1 MDLLQ
6 LSKTQTL
13 ISRFNME
20 KLTYMKTLLS
30 ITFALLSFFSM
41 AQIPQSPGGGSR
53 SAIPTI
59 EGNGKIS
66 GTVVDEESNI
76 PVEFATIALH
86 DAATDKVVNG
96 TVADGKGKFTINKVE
111 DGTYNVVISFI
122 GYETQTISNL
132 KIEGKN
138 NDLNVGTIKLSTGSK
153 VLKEVVVEG
162 KKDLIEE
169 RVDRTIYNAEN
180 DATAKGGDATDVLK
194 RVPLLSVDMDGNV
207 SLRGS
212 SNIMVLINN
221 KPSTIMASSVADALK
236 QIPADQIKTV
246 EVITS
251 PSAKYDAEGSGGIIN
266 IVTKKNTLEGLNLN
280 INAGAGYRGS
290 NLGLN
295 GNYRRKNMGF
305 SLGGWGRAN
314 YNINGDFENT
324 QVLSGTEERQ
334 TIQRGDNASNGLFG
348 NYSLGWDYDIN
359 KKNTLAASVRYGVRN
374 NNSYQDNLERLTIID
389 GVAQPSSLSNNK
401 TLSGSGT
408 VDANFTY
415 THYFEKPQQELSV
428 LASFSRNDRNNDFY
442 TTNFN
447 GSSILNQL
455 KNEND
460 GINEE
465 ITIQAD
471 YQMPIGTTQ
480 IFETGVKQI
489 QRTVTSNFTTLS
501 DLDADGFY
509 ESISS
514 NSNQLNYNQD
524 VSSAYASYTYAAKN
538 GYSLKGGVR
547 YEYTTINAFTR
558 TESDIDIPEYSVVV
572 PSINA
577 SRRLKN
583 GNTVKLSYNRRIQ
596 RPSIQF
602 LNPNKQQNN
611 NALNQTIGNPILDP
625 EFTDNYEVGYTTFV
639 KGVSLNFS
647 GFYRNSNNAIQSLR
661 TFSGDTIIT
670 RYANIGKEEAY
681 GTSLFV
687 NVNLGKLTLSGG
699 GDVFYN
705 VLDNNVPNPDDRA
718 SNEGWVY
725 SGRLFGGYTLE
736 KGWALQMFGFY
747 RGKRVQLQGE
757 QGGFGF
763 YSLAVRKDFANK
775 KGSIGLGIEN
785 FLAESITIRN
795 ETKTNSITQTGFT
808 TQNNLGFRINFSYTI
823 GKMSFDN
830 QPRRRRS
837 INNDD
842 MKDGGDGGDM
852 GNMGGGQQG
861 GNTGGGQRGGGM
873 PAGVRPAA
881 PATANANTPAVDP
894 AAVVNAEGKWKYTL
908 ETPQGASNGTLT
920 IIKDG
925 DTYKGTIVSTRS
937 PKETALTSV
946 VLNGNEL
953 TVTYEVS
960 FGGNTA
966 SIEMK
971 GVITGDEMEGKITMG
986 QFGSFPM
993 KGKRGE

>member
-1 MDLLQ
+1 MDLPQ

-13 ISRFNME
+13 ISRFNMQ
-20 KLTYMKTLLS
+20 KPTYMKTLLTL
-30 ITFALLSFFSM
+30 TFALLSFFSV

-53 SAIPTI
+53 STTSISPD
-59 EGNGKIS
+59 GNGKIS
-66 GTVVDEESNI
+66 GTVLDAENNA

-86 DAATDKVVNG
+86 DAASNKVVNG
-96 TVADGKGKFTINKVE
+96 TVADGKGKFVITKIE
-111 DGTYNVVISFI
+111 DGTYNVVVSFI

-132 KIEGKN
+132 KLAGKD

-153 VLKEVVVEG
+153 VLNEVVVEG

-194 RVPLLSVDMDGNV
+194 RVPMLSVDLDGNV

-221 KPSTIMASSVADALK
+221 KPSTIMASSIADALK

-266 IVTKKNTLEGLNLN
+266 IVTKKNTLEGLTLN
-280 INAGAGYRGS
+280 VDAGVGYRGS

-295 GNYRRKNMGF
+295 GNYRKKKMGF

-314 YNINGDFENT
+314 YNVNGNFENT
-324 QVLSGTEERQ
+324 QLISSTEERQ
-334 TIQRGDNASNGLFG
+334 TTQRGDNESDGIFG

-359 KKNTLAASVRYGVRN
+359 KKNALAASVRYGIRN
-374 NNSYQDNLERLTIID
+374 NNSYQDNLEQVTTIN
-389 GVAQPSSLSNNK
+389 GVVQPSSLSNNK
-401 TLSGSGT
+401 TLGGSGT
-408 VDANFTY
+408 VDANLTY
-415 THYFEKPQQELSV
+415 THYFDKPQQELSF
-428 LASFSRNDRNNDFY
+428 LTSYSRNDRNNDFFSS
-442 TTNFN
+442 NFDN
-447 GSSILNQL
+447 SNTLLNQL

-460 GINEE
+460 GVNEE
-465 ITIQAD
+465 LTIQAD
-471 YQMPIGTTQ
+471 FQTPVGTTQ

-489 QRTVTSNFTTLS
+489 KRTVTSNFVTSL
-501 DLDADGFY
+501 DLNADGVY
-509 ESISS
+509 ESVSS

-538 GYSLKGGVR
+538 GYSLKGGLR

-558 TESDIDIPEYSVVV
+558 TESNIEIPEYSVVV

-577 SRRLKN
+577 SKKLKN

-611 NALNQTIGNPILDP
+611 NSLNQTIGNPILDP
-625 EFTDNYEVGYTTFV
+625 EFTDNYEAGYTTQV
-639 KGVSLNFS
+639 KGVSLNFT

-661 TFSGDTIIT
+661 RFSGDTIIT
-670 RYANIGKEEAY
+670 EYANIGKEQAY
-681 GTSLFV
+681 GSSIFANIT
-687 NVNLGKLTLSGG
+687 LGKLTLSGG
-699 GDVFYN
+699 GDIYYTM
-705 VLDNNVPNPDDRA
+705 LDNNVPNPDDRA
-718 SNEGWVY
+718 NNEGWVY
-725 SGRLFGGYTLE
+725 SGRMFGGYSFE
-736 KGWALQMFGFY
+736 KGWGLQFFGFY
-747 RGKRVQLQGE
+747 RGKRVLLQGE

-763 YSLAVRKDFANK
+763 YSLAVRKDFKNK
-775 KGSIGLGIEN
+775 KGSFGFGLEN

-795 ETKTNSITQTGFT
+795 ETVTNTIRQSGFT
-808 TQNNLGFRINFSYTI
+808 TQNNLGFRFNISYRI
-823 GKMSFDN
+823 GKMGFDN

-837 INNDD
+837 VNNDD
-842 MKDGGDGGDM
+842 LKDGGDGGGDM

-861 GNTGGGQRGGGM
+861 GGGQRGG
-873 PAGVRPAA
+873 ATPAA
-881 PATANANTPAVDP
+881 ARPATAATTPP
-894 AAVVNAEGKWKYTL
+894 ADLTAVVKADGKWTYTL

-920 IIKDG
+920 IVKEG
-925 DTYKGTIVSTRS
+925 ESYKGTIVSTRS
-937 PKETALTSV
+937 PKEVALTSV
-946 VLNGNEL
+946 VVKGNEL
-953 TVTYEVS
+953 TVTYDVS

-966 SIEMK
+966 SIQMK
-971 GVITGDEMEGKITMG
+971 GIITGDQMEGNITMG

-993 KGKRGE
+993 KAKRGE